1 MTNNAT
7 NHLSPR
13 RNKNYG
19 VEPENFD
26 IDAFAKKCYDEH
38 AADAITDLAAL
49 VTCFTPEKPLF
60 VFYIDEARELKV
72 SLWILLRL
80 LSYQDKLTRMWTVLM
95 DTKASVGFF
104 HPPPQNI
111 PSLRLRRGL
120 KRLMKPFIGVGFD
133 QNAIYP
139 GGVHMTTT
147 IGELQSVEHLAT
159 YGRPLWNAQF
169 REGEDDQL
177 IDLAICK
184 LANGPFDCG
193 NKHHVLAVLSQ
204 RVCLDLVMFSAEAVQ
219 LADYSVE
226 NHMRLL
232 VGYTENGHKFF
243 TKSPSEPILALAA
256 AELLYSPPDL
266 AETTTASYTAALGAA
281 LKTLNMSLCGVG
293 LVDKGLLGE
302 LAGRILLLFARDMAA
317 PTIGRISKNLL
328 VPISVMA
335 FLDRLL
341 GKEGWCQPYET
352 EYTNAFSKTFI
363 NFTHWILT
371 SDPLPAQPSRQLLE
385 NLWARGAALQCCFNQ
400 EAIDFLIV
408 TYSGSIGATDIF
420 DPTMLSAIVVQ
431 IKNKGQADTNAELGT
446 QPIGVPRNAPQTLP
460 YIAMLLEFGNNSC
473 HRSTNSQ
480 IKITTPKNPGSFSS
494 LEYDY
499 LSAVRN
505 LGHYETIAN
514 AQTVKQRR
522 DPAKATLRKAV
533 QDTWLAMNDYNRY
546 TIAIRGSSS
555 DEYGI
560 LKNPQLNEQFATLLS
575 LTMPPPTAE
584 DIAIRHM
591 MPLERLGK
599 TSAHT
604 VWMKDYGGSR
614 EEEMD
619 WTE

>member
-1 MTNNAT
+1 M
-7 NHLSPR
+7 L
-13 RNKNYG
+13 
-19 VEPENFD
+19 
-26 IDAFAKKCYDEH
+26 
-38 AADAITDLAAL
+38 
-49 VTCFTPEKPLF
+49 
-60 VFYIDEARELKV
+60 
-72 SLWILLRL
+72 
-80 LSYQDKLTRMWTVLM
+80 
-95 DTKASVGFF
+95 
-104 HPPPQNI
+104 
-111 PSLRLRRGL
+111 
-120 KRLMKPFIGVGFD
+120 
-133 QNAIYP
+133 
-139 GGVHMTTT
+139 
-147 IGELQSVEHLAT
+147 
-159 YGRPLWNAQF
+159 
-169 REGEDDQL
+169 
-177 IDLAICK
+177 
-184 LANGPFDCG
+184 
-193 NKHHVLAVLSQ
+193 
-204 RVCLDLVMFSAEAVQ
+204 
-219 LADYSVE
+219 
-226 NHMRLL
+226 
-232 VGYTENGHKFF
+232 
-243 TKSPSEPILALAA
+243 
-256 AELLYSPPDL
+256 
-266 AETTTASYTAALGAA
+266 
-281 LKTLNMSLCGVG
+281 
-293 LVDKGLLGE
+293 
-302 LAGRILLLFARDMAA
+302 
-317 PTIGRISKNLL
+317 
-328 VPISVMA
+328 
-335 FLDRLL
+335 
-341 GKEGWCQPYET
+341 
-352 EYTNAFSKTFI
+352 
-363 NFTHWILT
+363 
-371 SDPLPAQPSRQLLE
+371 RQLLE